1 MFFIKEKS
9 YNDIIEEIKSKL
21 TEDKKENISYLK
33 KQAKKYKNHKMN
45 EAILKEIGKNN
56 ITDDITKQIKNVLQ
70 KEQRENVMADEIL
83 MPAWIRTF
91 IKQMYEL

>member
-1 MFFIKEKS
+1 MDTSHQMK
-9 YNDIIEEIKSKL
+9 NLNKL
-21 TEDKKENISYLK
+21 LTRIQLHLQVEFS
-33 KQAKKYKNHKMN
+33 
-45 EAILKEIGKNN
+45 NN

>member
-1 MFFIKEKS
+1 MLVTF
-9 YNDIIEEIKSKL
+9 
-21 TEDKKENISYLK
+21 
-33 KQAKKYKNHKMN
+33 A
-45 EAILKEIGKNN
+45 LKEIGKNN